1 MVTSVLHRSLG
12 PRVEKALLP
21 NPSSLTP
28 YDVRHAAWKEEQE
41 KRGRTVSSPGQF
53 ENRSPVTDWDRT
65 RKKREIV
72 VKKKIRKLNLKK
84 YRKKRKNYRRL
95 KVRMVDGRR
104 TLVTYNLKAIPYV
117 VCFQNIHL
125 SEYAGK
131 EDLLNLLCRLRKG
144 QILSVSN
151 HILQKYLLRK
161 WWQLWSESIKKL
173 VHVRWLTRKFWR
185 KKMLRFVEGLVRS
198 EEPFNEI
205 SARLY
210 QFYYHKITT
219 FSLVKMA
226 IRRGWIRRPRAQP
239 RRPPKNY

>member
-1 MVTSVLHRSLG
+1 MG
-12 PRVEKALLP
+12 PLIEKGLLP

-28 YDVRHAAWKEEQE
+28 YDVRHEVWKEGQE
-41 KRGRTVSSPGQF
+41 KRGRTVPRLGQF

-65 RKKREIV
+65 RKKREV
-72 VKKKIRKLNLKK
+72 AVKKKTIKLNRKK

-151 HILQKYLLRK
+151 HIFQKYLLRN
-161 WWQLWSESIKKL
+161 WWQPLSESIKKL
-173 VHVRWLTRKFWR
+173 VHVRWLTRKFWTQ
-185 KKMLRFVEGLVRS
+185 KMLRFVESLVRS
-198 EEPFNEI
+198 EETFNEI

-210 QFYYHKITT
+210 QFYYHNIRT

-226 IRRGWIRRPRAQP
+226 IRKGWIRPPRAQP